1 MRQQPTW
8 RSGARRPDRHAGREP
23 KGAIALPCFRV
34 IATELQMRKLTGRTP
49 DMTPGIKNIGH
60 TRLKPGMSR

>member
-1 MRQQPTW
+1 M
-8 RSGARRPDRHAGREP
+8 
-23 KGAIALPCFRV
+23 
-34 IATELQMRKLTGRTP
+34 ATELQMRKLTGRTP

>member
-1 MRQQPTW
+1 W

-34 IATELQMRKLTGRTP
+34 MATELQLKKLTGRTP
-49 DMTPGIKNIGH
+49 DMTPGMKNTGK
-60 TRLKPGMSR
+60 TRPKSDTGR